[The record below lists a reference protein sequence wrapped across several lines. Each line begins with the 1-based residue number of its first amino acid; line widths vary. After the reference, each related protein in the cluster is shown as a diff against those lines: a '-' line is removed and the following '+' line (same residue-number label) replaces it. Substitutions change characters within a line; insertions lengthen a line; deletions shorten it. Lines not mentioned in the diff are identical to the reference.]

1 MKGLKLVLV
10 ITGLAI
16 LGSLAFLYGAPQT
29 ATGLAIRAERS
40 MAGLERHELTLPSG
54 LTYVYLEGGEGEPML
69 LLHGFG
75 ANKDNFTRVARDLTN
90 DYRIIAPDHI
100 GFGESSKPADAAYDS
115 AAQAARLHAFMNQL
129 QLGPVHLGG
138 SSMGGHIAMA
148 YTAEHPERVESL
160 WLLNPGGVWSAPPG
174 EMRRHLKE
182 TGEHPLLAPTEAD
195 FRRVFDFVMSQPP
208 FVPGPMLDVMAR
220 ERIANHGLEETI
232 YPQLESDP
240 IEARARTIQV
250 PTLIVWGEEDRALNP
265 AAGPI
270 LADIMPNARL
280 IMMPQIG
287 HLPMLEA
294 PGQVVQDY
302 REFLQGL
309 AGKSE

>member
-1 MKGLKLVLV
+1 MKGLKILLTVV
-10 ITGLAI
+10 GLTIIGA
-16 LGSLAFLYGAPQT
+16 LAFLYGAPQT
-29 ATGLAIRAERS
+29 ATELAIRAERFV
-40 MAGLERHELTLPSG
+40 AGLERRQLTLPSG
-54 LTYVYLEGGEGEPML
+54 LTYVYLEGGEGEPMV

-75 ANKDNFTRVARDLTN
+75 ANKDNFTRVARDLT
-90 DYRIIAPDHI
+90 DHYRVIAPDHI

-115 AAQAARLHAFMNQL
+115 GAQAARLHSFMNQL

-148 YTAEHPERVESL
+148 YAAEHPDRVKSL

-174 EMRRHLKE
+174 EMRRQLKE
-182 TGEHPLLAPTEAD
+182 TGKHPLLAPTEAD

-208 FVPGPMLDVMAR
+208 FVPDPMLDVMAQ
-220 ERIANHGLEETI
+220 ERIANHALEKKI

-240 IEARARTIQV
+240 IEPRARTIQV

-265 AAGPI
+265 KAGPL

-280 IMMPQIG
+280 IMMPEIG